1 LGDISVLGQ
10 AVTMVYV
17 LPPLLLPPELEDE
30 PLAQPA
36 IAETEA
42 KATAMAEI
50 VLFPRIYP
58 ALLARCCPALMTFGE
73 VVPVQICALS
83 ATRRSDAVSP
93 EMKVI
98 PSAGLPSTFD
108 KRSSRA
114 AQSGPVGKRSWAGPT
129 G

>member
-1 LGDISVLGQ
+1 
-10 AVTMVYV
+10 MVYV

>member
-17 LPPLLLPPELEDE
+17 LPLLLPPELEDE

-58 ALLARCCPALMTFGE
+58 ALLARCYPALMTCYR
-73 VVPVQICALS
+73 I
-83 ATRRSDAVSP
+83 
-93 EMKVI
+93 
-98 PSAGLPSTFD
+98 
-108 KRSSRA
+108 
-114 AQSGPVGKRSWAGPT
+114 
-129 G
+129 